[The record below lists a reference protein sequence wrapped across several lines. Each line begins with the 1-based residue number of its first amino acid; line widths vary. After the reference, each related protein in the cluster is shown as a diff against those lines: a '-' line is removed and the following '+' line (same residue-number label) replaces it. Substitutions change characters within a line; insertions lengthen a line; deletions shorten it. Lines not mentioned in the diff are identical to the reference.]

1 LSHYRLMNKIVESYK
16 RKLASED
23 GWVLKRGAQLRIA
36 LCYPNVYSIGMA
48 NLGFQAMYE
57 LLNNIPEVS
66 CERVFLPD
74 SVRSPS
80 VSEGSS
86 ASERVRSPRVKAG
99 SPREQLARGASK
111 GNLRNRALPH
121 GRASDTEYSPNSSGY
136 GVRQNIA
143 VRAIN
148 ELAEYQRTR
157 TPLLSLESQTPV
169 RDFDVVAFS
178 ISFETDYV
186 NMARMLQMSG
196 VPLWSKDR
204 TERDPLIVMGGAASF
219 LNPEPI
225 AEFTDVIGVGEGEVL
240 GPKLVDAIFENDSK
254 GELLL
259 ALARQGR
266 GFYVPALYFVG
277 YNDDGTV
284 NTYTPTEEGVPAR
297 VGRAIS
303 AENPK
308 EGSLRRAIKKQ
319 QFDLVEQL
327 RRDEVFAPSTTIF
340 APQAEMG
347 DRFLVEI
354 SRGCS
359 QGCRFCWAGYNYWPP
374 RVVPAR
380 DILAK
385 AAAWRG
391 KTDKIGLVSTAVCDH
406 PEISEILQGL
416 RAMDYRISVSS
427 LRLDQISDE
436 LLDALVESRDQQ
448 IAVAPE
454 TGSDRLRR
462 VINKNL
468 TNDEIVDICGA
479 VFDRGML
486 TIKLY
491 MMVGLPTETDEDLDE
506 MIVLVERIKDRMLE
520 AGKRFGYAG
529 KIIPSLNGFVP
540 KPNTPFQWEPI
551 CEEKELK
558 RRLKYVSKKLSRIPN
573 VEVRAMSSRIAHE
586 QALLSSGDRRIAKVI
601 EATARLHGDLNGAIR
616 ETGIDPAFH
625 TSRTR
630 SHDEILPWE
639 IVDAGL
645 GRPFMEREHE
655 RAHEARSTAPCPSV
669 NQCTRCGVCPT
680 TWLAEAPPALVQLKA
695 FATSATSTA
704 NV

>member
-1 LSHYRLMNKIVESYK
+1 MNKIVESYR

-36 LCYPNVYSIGMA
+36 LCYPNTYAIGMA

-57 LLNNIPEVS
+57 IFNNLPEVS

-74 SVRSPS
+74 GVRSPTMR
-80 VSEGSS
+80 EGSS
-86 ASERVRSPRVKAG
+86 TTER
-99 SPREQLARGASK
+99 ARNKNA
-111 GNLRNRALPH
+111 LRIRALPH
-121 GRASDTEYSPNSSGY
+121 GRASDTSGY
-136 GVRQNIA
+136 DALPLDRTA
-143 VRAIN
+143 VSID
-148 ELAEYQRTR
+148 ELREYARTR

-169 RDFDVVAFS
+169 RDFDVIAFS
-178 ISFETDYV
+178 ISFETDYI

-196 VPLWSKDR
+196 VSVWSKDR
-204 TERDPLIVMGGAASF
+204 TAHDPLVVMGGAASF

-225 AEFTDVIGVGEGEVL
+225 AEFTDVIGVGEGEIL
-240 GPKLVDAIFENDSK
+240 GPKLIDAILENGSK
-254 GELLL
+254 EKILP

-266 GFYVPALYFVG
+266 GFYIPSLYFVS
-277 YNDDGTV
+277 YRQDGTV
-284 NTYTPTEEGVPAR
+284 AAYTPTEPGIPSR
-297 VGRAIS
+297 IGRAIS

-308 EGSLRRAIKKQ
+308 EGSLRRAIRKQ
-319 QFDLVEQL
+319 QFDLAAEL

-385 AAAWRG
+385 AQQWRS

-491 MMVGLPTETDEDLDE
+491 MMVGLPTETD
-506 MIVLVERIKDRMLE
+506 
-520 AGKRFGYAG
+520 A
-529 KIIPSLNGFVP
+529 
-540 KPNTPFQWEPI
+540 
-551 CEEKELK
+551 
-558 RRLKYVSKKLSRIPN
+558 
-573 VEVRAMSSRIAHE
+573 
-586 QALLSSGDRRIAKVI
+586 
-601 EATARLHGDLNGAIR
+601 
-616 ETGIDPAFH
+616 
-625 TSRTR
+625 
-630 SHDEILPWE
+630 
-639 IVDAGL
+639 
-645 GRPFMEREHE
+645 
-655 RAHEARSTAPCPSV
+655 
-669 NQCTRCGVCPT
+669 
-680 TWLAEAPPALVQLKA
+680 
-695 FATSATSTA
+695 
-704 NV
+704 